1 MCIVYCVYPQRGR
14 IKKKNLPDIDPKSE
28 RCTNSYL
35 FVCGEYRGTLGEAS
49 GEVEPRLRL
58 DSRGLVLQCRQDIL
72 LPPRYSFS
80 QRSGRK
86 VLDVNCHHTWKN
98 ACTNGNAA
106 AKIGNVAFRL
116 QAFFQD

>member
-1 MCIVYCVYPQRGR
+1 MCVKRMYVYCVYPHRGR
-14 IKKKNLPDIDPKSE
+14 IKKKYLHDIDPKSKIY
-28 RCTNSYL
+28 TNSYL

-72 LPPRYSFS
+72 LSSRYSFS

-86 VLDVNCHHTWKN
+86 VLDVNCHHIWKH
-98 ACTNGNAA
+98 A
-106 AKIGNVAFRL
+106 
-116 QAFFQD
+116 